1 MHPDLSDAL
10 HAVASLDQFAISL
23 SNQLHRCRSTP
34 RWPDPLQQGRVL
46 HLKALDPSSCKLAW
60 GPTLH
65 LPSDS
70 LSLGLGSSSSVSL
83 TGFSLYEV
91 HSIHQHLPRL
101 EALFSVTKTPQALV
115 WLSPVKPSHL
125 NSRIC
130 SAYAALCLRS
140 VCFMRVS
147 ARVLVGLSFG
157 FSAVAFG
164 KKTAHWCIW

>member
-1 MHPDLSDAL
+1 MG
-10 HAVASLDQFAISL
+10 HASRSKRRSSCSGRPTPLRR
-23 SNQLHRCRSTP
+23 QLLKAAAPLLIHP
-34 RWPDPLQQGRVL
+34 RWQGRVL
-46 HLKALDPSSCKLAW
+46 HLKALDPSSCKLTW
-60 GPTLH
+60 GPTPH

-91 HSIHQHLPRL
+91 HSKRQHLPQL
-101 EALFSVTKTPQALV
+101 DALFSVTKTPQALV
-115 WLSPVKPSHL
+115 WLSPVEASHL

-147 ARVLVGLSFG
+147 ARVLVGLSLG
-157 FSAVAFG
+157 FSAVVFD
-164 KKTAHWCIW
+164 KKTVHWCIW